1 MTADSADAADE
12 VELQTLYGPEHP
24 TLDRWVVRS
33 VGEQSAIALS
43 AGRYP
48 KAVPALDTNEDMV
61 TGVAGPA
68 GTVLAVAD
76 GHVGADAATAAI
88 DAVAAHGRELVARTP
103 RDIRRAVVDLAEAA
117 ADAVDDVRRDLSGDR
132 RDTATALSVMATVGR
147 NVWTITFG
155 DTAALRIRGEHARL
169 ISRTGP
175 FLVGAGATPKP
186 RRERVRADDYLVAVC
201 DGVIDH
207 LGRDWPVEVA
217 RRVAA
222 VSTPAEAA
230 EAVVLAAMDG
240 AAGDHLSCA
249 VTRSP

>member
-1 MTADSADAADE
+1 MTAESADATGQ
-12 VELQTLYGPEHP
+12 VELQTLYGPDHP
-24 TLDRWVVRS
+24 TLDQCAVRP
-33 VGEQSAIALS
+33 VGERSAIALS

-48 KAVPALDTNEDMV
+48 KVVPALDVNEDMV
-61 TGVAGPA
+61 VGVAGPV

-88 DAVAAHGRELVARTP
+88 DAVGAHGRELVARAP
-103 RDIRRAVVDLAEAA
+103 RDPRRAMVDLAEAA
-117 ADAVDDVRRDLSGDR
+117 ADAVDDVRRGLSGDR
-132 RDTATALSVMATVGR
+132 RDTATALSVLVTVGR
-147 NVWTITFG
+147 NVWTFTYG
-155 DTAALRIRGEHARL
+155 DTAAVRIRGERARL

-186 RRERVRADDYLVAVC
+186 RRERLRTGDYLVAVC

-222 VSTPAEAA
+222 ASGPAEAA
-230 EAVVLAAMDG
+230 EAVVRAAMDG

-249 VTRSP
+249 VTRCG